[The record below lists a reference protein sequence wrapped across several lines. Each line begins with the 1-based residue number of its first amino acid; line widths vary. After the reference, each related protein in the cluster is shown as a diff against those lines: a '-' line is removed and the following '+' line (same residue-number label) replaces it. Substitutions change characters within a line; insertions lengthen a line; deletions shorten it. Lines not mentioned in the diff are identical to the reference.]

1 MEHKDI
7 KQEKTI
13 LVSIRCSVYNHE
25 PYLRQCLDGFVM
37 QQTNFA
43 FEAIVHD
50 DASTDKSADIIREYA
65 AIYPNIIKP
74 IYETENQYS
83 KHDGSKRRIMN
94 AAINESAKYIA
105 FCEGDDY
112 WTDPLKL
119 QKQFDFMEANPDY
132 SLCFHNAMIHYQ
144 DGRDKDR
151 IFAEL
156 EERDYIPAELYEKWL
171 VPTASIFT
179 RKDIYLQQ
187 QPKLNNPN
195 FLYGD
200 NPLIISLAYA
210 GKVHC
215 INEIM
220 SVYRRHIGGVTS
232 IPKDAEKELQHHIN
246 MYKIFGN
253 ALKPNARKIIFGCAY
268 SLMLQSIKEHK
279 YISSI
284 RYMYLSI
291 LNNPKRF
298 ITNILSRVWPIA
310 TNKCINKDINH

>member
-1 MEHKDI
+1 MNI

-13 LVSIRCSVYNHE
+13 QVSIRCSVYNHE

-37 QQTNFA
+37 QKTNFA

-65 AIYPNIIKP
+65 AKYPNIIKP

-119 QKQFDFMEANPDY
+119 QRQFDFMEANPDY
-132 SLCFHNAMIHYQ
+132 SMCFHNAMIHYQ

-156 EERDYIPAELYEKWL
+156 EERDYLPAELYEKWL

-220 SVYRRHIGGVTS
+220 SVYRINKGS
-232 IPKDAEKELQHHIN
+232 ITLTINKNIDRVILHHRSMGKTFGKDIRSMSKL
-246 MYKIFGN
+246 
-253 ALKPNARKIIFGCAY
+253 IISRISYAQ
-268 SLMLQSIKEHK
+268 MLQYIKERK
-279 YISSI
+279 YFLSI
-284 RYMYLSI
+284 RFLFLSLTNAPDI
-291 LNNPKRF
+291 F
-298 ITNILSRVWPIA
+298 IKNVIA
-310 TNKCINKDINH
+310 RIK

>member
-37 QQTNFA
+37 QKTNFA

-65 AIYPNIIKP
+65 AKYPNIIKP

-132 SLCFHNAMIHYQ
+132 SMCFHNAMIHYQ

-156 EERDYIPAELYEKWL
+156 EERDYIPVELYEKWL
-171 VPTASIFT
+171 VPTASIFA

-187 QPKLNNPN
+187 QPKLNNPK

-220 SVYRRHIGGVTS
+220 SVYRINIGS
-232 IPKDAEKELQHHIN
+232 ITLTINKNIDRVILHHRNMGKTFGKDIRSMSKL
-246 MYKIFGN
+246 
-253 ALKPNARKIIFGCAY
+253 IISRISYAQ
-268 SLMLQSIKEHK
+268 MLQYIKERK
-279 YISSI
+279 YFLSI
-284 RYMYLSI
+284 RFLFLSLTNAPGI
-291 LNNPKRF
+291 F
-298 ITNILSRVWPIA
+298 IKNVIA
-310 TNKCINKDINH
+310 RIK

>member
-37 QQTNFA
+37 QKTNFA

-65 AIYPNIIKP
+65 AKYPDIIKP

-94 AAINESAKYIA
+94 NAICQTAKYIA

-119 QKQFDFMEANPDY
+119 QKQFDFMEANPEY
-132 SLCFHNAMIHYQ
+132 TLCFHNAMIHFQ
-144 DGRDKDR
+144 NGKNKDR

-156 EERDYIPAELYEKWL
+156 ENRDYHPVELYENWL

-179 RKDIYLQQ
+179 RKDTYLQQ
-187 QPKLNNPN
+187 QPRLNNPD

-200 NPLIISLAYA
+200 NPLIVSLAYA

-220 SVYRRHIGGVTS
+220 SVYRINDGSVTLTINKNVNRLFKHHRS
-232 IPKDAEKELQHHIN
+232 MGKTFGKDIKN
-246 MYKIFGN
+246 SS
-253 ALKPNARKIIFGCAY
+253 KIIIAKISY
-268 SLMLQSIKEHK
+268 SEMLQSLKDKKYLLSLKLLITGVTNAPSIFIKN
-279 YISSI
+279 I
-284 RYMYLSI
+284 R
-291 LNNPKRF
+291 KRIF
-298 ITNILSRVWPIA
+298 
-310 TNKCINKDINH
+310 K

>member
-1 MEHKDI
+1 MEHKDL

-37 QQTNFA
+37 QKTNFA

-65 AIYPNIIKP
+65 AKYPNIIKP

-119 QKQFDFMEANPDY
+119 QRQFDFMEANPEY
-132 SLCFHNAMIHYQ
+132 SMCFHNAMIHYQ
-144 DGRDKDR
+144 DGRVKDR

-156 EERDYIPAELYEKWL
+156 EERDYLPAELYEKWL

-179 RKDIYLQQ
+179 RKDTYLQQ

-220 SVYRRHIGGVTS
+220 SVYRINKGSITNTLFINNADKIIRHHKCMVKTFG
-232 IPKDAEKELQHHIN
+232 KEL
-246 MYKIFGN
+246 KRN
-253 ALKPNARKIIFGCAY
+253 ADKLIFGCSY
-268 SLMLQSIKEHK
+268 SLMLQLIKNKQYK
-279 YISSI
+279 YAIK
-284 RYMYLSI
+284 YLYI
-291 LNNPKRF
+291 AIKADPQKF
-298 ITNILSRVWPIA
+298 IYSLYLRT
-310 TNKCINKDINH
+310 K

>member
-37 QQTNFA
+37 QKTNFA

-65 AIYPNIIKP
+65 AKYPDIIKP

-94 AAINESAKYIA
+94 NAICQTAKYIA
-105 FCEGDDY
+105 LCEGDDY

-119 QKQFDFMEANPDY
+119 QRQFDFMEANPDY

-220 SVYRRHIGGVTS
+220 SVYRINKGS
-232 IPKDAEKELQHHIN
+232 ITLTINKNIDRVILHHRNMGKTFGKDIRSMSKLIISRISYAHMLQYIKE
-246 MYKIFGN
+246 
-253 ALKPNARKIIFGCAY
+253 RKYFLSIRFLFL
-268 SLMLQSIKEHK
+268 SLMNAPGIFIK
-279 YISSI
+279 
-284 RYMYLSI
+284 
-291 LNNPKRF
+291 N
-298 ITNILSRVWPIA
+298 VIA
-310 TNKCINKDINH
+310 RIK

>member
-37 QQTNFA
+37 QKTNFA

-65 AIYPNIIKP
+65 AKYPDIIKP

-94 AAINESAKYIA
+94 NAICQTAKYIA

-119 QKQFDFMEANPDY
+119 QKQFDFMEANPEY
-132 SLCFHNAMIHYQ
+132 TLCFHNAMIHFQ
-144 DGRDKDR
+144 NGKNKDR

-156 EERDYIPAELYEKWL
+156 ENRDYHPVELYENWL

-179 RKDIYLQQ
+179 RKDTYLQQ
-187 QPKLNNPN
+187 QPRLNNPD

-200 NPLIISLAYA
+200 NPLIVSLAYA

-220 SVYRRHIGGVTS
+220 SVYRINNGSVTLTINKNVNRLFKHHRS
-232 IPKDAEKELQHHIN
+232 MGKTFGKDIKN
-246 MYKIFGN
+246 SS
-253 ALKPNARKIIFGCAY
+253 KIIIAKISY
-268 SLMLQSIKEHK
+268 SEMLQSLKDKKYLLSLKLLITGVTNAPSIFIKN
-279 YISSI
+279 I
-284 RYMYLSI
+284 R
-291 LNNPKRF
+291 KRIF
-298 ITNILSRVWPIA
+298 
-310 TNKCINKDINH
+310 K